1 MYFERFDQRLKERN
15 VKGVE
20 DDRPSLAL
28 FQNVLSQFTSPP
40 TQHLIQKLFSGR
52 MEALSTQVI
61 SPPSTPSSS
70 KLSRVRFRY
79 LRR

>member
-1 MYFERFDQRLKERN
+1 MYFERFDQRLKESN

-40 TQHLIQKLFSGR
+40 TPTLDTEIIFRKNGSSFNTSDI
-52 MEALSTQVI
+52 ATVNTVI
-61 SPPSTPSSS
+61 E
-70 KLSRVRFRY
+70 
-79 LRR
+79 